1 MKNLIWD
8 HVPKSVKTITGKW
21 VQIAPNEGEG
31 YRLYDPIAEE
41 ELGRILMDEQEN
53 WVYDGDGLTVVES
66 EEIAN
71 AIKTHEPEMSKLLG
85 TINRQV

>member
-21 VQIAPNEGEG
+21 VQIAPNENGG

-53 WVYDGDGLTVVES
+53 WVYDGDCLTVLES
-66 EEIAN
+66 EEITN
-71 AIKTHEPEMSKLLG
+71 AIKTHEPEMSKLSD
-85 TINRQV
+85 TINQYD